1 MTQNKIA
8 ILVFALF
15 LPLGK
20 GCAVAAGDMGAMA
33 ASAAGVPQIPAFLPM
48 QHTVAKS
55 HALAIDGIWK
65 IDANGKRIRI
75 EEGRAYAVDPWVH
88 AFTLKIAADMVVMK
102 EFRRTDI
109 GVYAANDLPLLAAST
124 FRLQPTGQLAVI
136 AQTLLGPISYKLL
149 PVGLDSPNAFNRELK
164 SAGFNRVSVP
174 NSGLGDVAAD
184 DEDESEEDE
193 DEDEDEDNDEEEW
206 D

>member
-8 ILVFALF
+8 ILVFAFF

-55 HALAIDGIWK
+55 PALAIDGIWK
-65 IDANGKRIRI
+65 IDANSKRIRI

-102 EFRRTDI
+102 DFRRTDI
-109 GVYAANDLPLLAAST
+109 GMYSANDLPLLAASS
-124 FRLQPTGQLAVI
+124 FRLQPTGQLAVV

-149 PVGLDSPNAFNRELK
+149 PVGLDSPSAFNREMEG
-164 SAGFNRVSVP
+164 AGFDQVSVP
-174 NSGLGDVAAD
+174 NSGLGDAAVD
-184 DEDESEEDE
+184 DEGESEYESEDE
-193 DEDEDEDNDEEEW
+193 NNDEEEW